1 MTQSVLTLTN
11 LTRHVNATVMSG
23 SLFLIGGIQWFLG
36 LLAAESW
43 YDGYS
48 SRIDYVSDLG
58 VGPTALLYNIS
69 VFIMGALVV
78 SGAFFLY
85 KSQEKRLLP
94 LLLTICGIGAMGV
107 GVFPGN
113 MQPMHSFATLFAI
126 LFGAFSA
133 IASYPYQR
141 KPMSIIAVV
150 LGTMSLVLAI
160 AFFPY
165 LGLPTGSTV
174 TFLGMAKGS
183 LERWAIYPI
192 LAWIIGF
199 GSYLV
204 GSANKAELDI

>member
-1 MTQSVLTLTN
+1 MSKSLISITKRLDTTTL
-11 LTRHVNATVMSG
+11 SG
-23 SLFLIGGIQWFLG
+23 SFFLIGGIQWFLG

-58 VGPTALLYNIS
+58 IGPTALIYNLS
-69 VFIMGALVV
+69 VFILGAFTVV
-78 SGAFFLY
+78 GAFFLY
-85 KSQEKRLLP
+85 SSQERKLLP
-94 LLLTICGIGAMGV
+94 ALLTISGIGAMGV
-107 GVFPGN
+107 GVFPGYL
-113 MQPMHSFATLFAI
+113 QPMHSISTLLAI
-126 LFGAFSA
+126 LFGAFGA
-133 IASYPYQR
+133 IASYTYQK

-150 LGTMSLVLAI
+150 LGMMSFVLSMVFI
-160 AFFPY
+160 PY

-199 GSYLV
+199 GSYLI
-204 GSANKAELDI
+204 GSADETE

>member
-1 MTQSVLTLTN
+1 MSKSLISITKRLDTTTL
-11 LTRHVNATVMSG
+11 SG
-23 SLFLIGGIQWFLG
+23 SFFLIGGIQWFLG

-58 VGPTALLYNIS
+58 IGPTALIYNLS
-69 VFIMGALVV
+69 VFILGAFTVV
-78 SGAFFLY
+78 GAFFLY
-85 KSQEKRLLP
+85 RSQERKLLP
-94 LLLTICGIGAMGV
+94 ALLTISGIGAMGV
-107 GVFPGN
+107 GVFPGYL
-113 MQPMHSFATLFAI
+113 QPMHSISTLLAI
-126 LFGAFSA
+126 LFGAFGA
-133 IASYPYQR
+133 IASYTYQK

-150 LGTMSLVLAI
+150 LGMMSFVLSMVFI
-160 AFFPY
+160 PY

-199 GSYLV
+199 GSYLI
-204 GSANKAELDI
+204 GSADETE